1 MKLFRET
8 RSSFRSCATAVLA
21 LALAS
26 LGIPSL
32 AQKSAWTPE
41 RSVRLV
47 IPYAPSGAVD
57 VTARFLAKEL
67 SDLWG
72 QTVVVEN
79 KPGAA
84 GLIGA
89 DTVAKA
95 PGDGYTLLLTD
106 DGVLTTL
113 PLFQEKMP
121 YDTMTDLVPV
131 AMAGM
136 FPYVIVAHASLKAKS
151 LQEVVALAKARPGA
165 IDYAT
170 NGIGGTHHLSWERLQ
185 RAAGIKLNH
194 IPFKSAAPALQEVL
208 SGRVAIMMLGVST
221 AFPHIKDGRLVSLAT
236 GGLKRSPFLPQLPTV
251 AESGF
256 PGFEVVAWM
265 AVLAPKGTPPALVE
279 KISADLNK
287 VTRSKSY
294 AESLAQRG
302 SESRTS
308 TARELAERMRTEYE
322 RTRALIKSLGLKA
335 N

>member
-136 FPYVIVAHASLKAKS
+136 FPYVIVAHASL
-151 LQEVVALAKARPGA
+151 
-165 IDYAT
+165 
-170 NGIGGTHHLSWERLQ
+170 
-185 RAAGIKLNH
+185 
-194 IPFKSAAPALQEVL
+194 
-208 SGRVAIMMLGVST
+208 
-221 AFPHIKDGRLVSLAT
+221 
-236 GGLKRSPFLPQLPTV
+236 
-251 AESGF
+251 
-256 PGFEVVAWM
+256 
-265 AVLAPKGTPPALVE
+265 
-279 KISADLNK
+279 
-287 VTRSKSY
+287 
-294 AESLAQRG
+294 
-302 SESRTS
+302 
-308 TARELAERMRTEYE
+308 
-322 RTRALIKSLGLKA
+322 
-335 N
+335 